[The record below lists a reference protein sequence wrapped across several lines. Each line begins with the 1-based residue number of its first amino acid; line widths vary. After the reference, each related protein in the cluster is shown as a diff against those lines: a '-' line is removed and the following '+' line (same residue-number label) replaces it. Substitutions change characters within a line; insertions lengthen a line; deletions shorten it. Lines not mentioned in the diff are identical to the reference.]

1 MTLKVSRARR
11 CWPFCILWFY
21 KIASP
26 KSMVIIR
33 WILLPALS
41 LLLFFSVHI
50 LYGGC
55 NFSGDWDEVLTGT
68 DLPMSFSKKVKS
80 LQENWMDDG
89 DWTSCGWRNYF
100 LMDEGLI
107 WVFMKK
113 RGHCCPWGRCGIS
126 AHGYEWQCF
135 WRKAAMFF
143 WNRSFSVMKC
153 IY

>member
-1 MTLKVSRARR
+1 MREDVDPFVS
-11 CWPFCILWFY
+11 CGFIKLLLLSLSDIPE
-21 KIASP
+21 
-26 KSMVIIR
+26 SMVIIR

-89 DWTSCGWRNYF
+89 DWTSCG
-100 LMDEGLI
+100 
-107 WVFMKK
+107 
-113 RGHCCPWGRCGIS
+113 
-126 AHGYEWQCF
+126 
-135 WRKAAMFF
+135 
-143 WNRSFSVMKC
+143 
-153 IY
+153 